1 MLPQYIINVPHLL
14 EHEQDGLSRATV
26 ISLAGSLTSLCFG
39 PTMVKDDIA
48 AVAAR
53 HQRIA
58 GGQGR
63 TPLGA
68 QQAPWDKDHPFV
80 IACELCVSHPTLPT

>member
-1 MLPQYIINVPHLL
+1 
-14 EHEQDGLSRATV
+14 
-26 ISLAGSLTSLCFG
+26 
-39 PTMVKDDIA
+39 MVKDDIA